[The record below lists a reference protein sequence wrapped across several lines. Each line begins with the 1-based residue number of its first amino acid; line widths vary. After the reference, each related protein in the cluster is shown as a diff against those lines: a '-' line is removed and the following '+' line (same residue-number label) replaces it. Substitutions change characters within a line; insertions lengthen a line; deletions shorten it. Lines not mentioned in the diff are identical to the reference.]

1 MVGLL
6 GVAVALLS
14 MGLALIA
21 LDDNQEVT
29 ILAWIPFGFAA
40 GSGVLF
46 CWTWVYLSR
55 HAAETG
61 KKIKAVR
68 AHIGEG
74 LRLRSDLL
82 GKKIQNP
89 TEMDKAF
96 AQWDAA
102 AARWIEEEEPDH
114 ISDFKTAAPG
124 IVSGPTSL
132 DIGQRAS
139 FIVHLID
146 AELGALRELLSDLR
160 ARQ

>member
-14 MGLALIA
+14 IGLAIIA

-46 CWTWVYLSR
+46 FWTWVYLSR
-55 HAAETG
+55 HAAEVG
-61 KKIKAVR
+61 RKIKAVR
-68 AHIGEG
+68 THIGEG

-82 GKKIQNP
+82 DNKIQNP

-102 AARWIEEEEPDH
+102 AAHWIEEEEPDY

-124 IVSGPTSL
+124 IVSGAMSL

-160 ARQ
+160 TSR